1 MSEPA
6 ENVSVKPSNLVPSV
20 LLEYVFFT
28 PRVQALQ
35 TPGIT
40 RGCNADDD
48 CSFAALAVLRVL
60 ENSKT
65 GCDFIQTHGIPTAR
79 DLEHEIT
86 TITRWRNGRDLNPR

>member
-6 ENVSVKPSNLVPSV
+6 ENVSANPSNLVPSL
-20 LLEYVFFT
+20 LLEDVFFT
-28 PRVQALQ
+28 PLVKALQ

-40 RGCNADDD
+40 RGCNAVDDR
-48 CSFAALAVLRVL
+48 SFAALAVLRVL

-65 GCDFIQTHGIPTAR
+65 GCDFSQTHGIPAAR

-86 TITRWRNGRDLNPR
+86 TITKWRNGRDLNPR